1 MKDAQGRGVIRLGD
15 TTSHGGEV
23 ISASATL
30 KALGKAVALDGD
42 MTFCPQCKNKFP
54 IIVNQSDRKHN
65 GKRVAYQTDRA
76 ACGATLIS
84 SISP

>member
-23 ISASATL
+23 IRASDTL

-42 MTFCPQCKNKFP
+42 MTFCPRCKGRFP
-54 IIVNQSDRKHN
+54 ITVHQSERKHH
-65 GKRVAYQTDRA
+65 GKRVAHHDDSA

-84 SISP
+84 SI